1 MQLEFFCFSAVFFFD
16 DCMISQKNGS
26 LNSMI
31 AGRVEIDLFNE
42 FPPPGK
48 SPVKETLC
56 RMSKTGKPAV
66 NRNKMKWKAGGK
78 MKRFS

>member
-1 MQLEFFCFSAVFFFD
+1 
-16 DCMISQKNGS
+16 
-26 LNSMI
+26 MI

-48 SPVKETLC
+48 SPVKEKLC
-56 RMSKTGKPAV
+56 RTSKTGKPAV

-78 MKRFS
+78 MKWFS